1 MTEATLLHTTSMRH
15 QIAESLRASVITGE
29 MEIGTVYSVP
39 TIAEQ
44 FGVSITPVRE
54 AMLDLAN
61 EGLVEPVRNK
71 GFRVRELSAA
81 ELDEILQVRLMLE
94 PAAAAQAAGKASPQ
108 EIKKLRALADAIVDA
123 AKAQDLIGYVNSDRE
138 FHRFLLE
145 LTRNETLTRTVLTLR
160 DQSRLLGLRHLATQ
174 GLLADTTHEHHDMID
189 AIETGDA
196 QRASAIVSAHLGHV
210 RTEWA

>member
-1 MTEATLLHTTSMRH
+1 MTEVSLLHTASMRH
-15 QIAESLRASVITGE
+15 QIAESLRASVIAGE
-29 MEIGTVYSVP
+29 MEVGTVYSVP
-39 TIAEQ
+39 TLAEQ

-71 GFRVRELSAA
+71 GFRVRELSPA

-94 PAAAAQAAGKASPQ
+94 PAAAAQIAGKVSKSEVQ
-108 EIKKLRALADAIVDA
+108 RLRKLADAIVEA
-123 AKAQDLIGYVNSDRE
+123 AKSQDLIGYVNNDRE
-138 FHRFLLE
+138 FHSYLLE
-145 LTRNETLTRTVLTLR
+145 LTGNETLARTVLTLR

-174 GLLADTTHEHHDMID
+174 GLLANTTHEHHDMID
-189 AIETGDA
+189 AIEAGDA
-196 QRASAIVSAHLGHV
+196 KRASAIVSAHLGHV